1 MATIT
6 VLGNLSVDEPSAGS
20 HAATKTY
27 GDDTFISLATLQAE
41 VAASTDFADFQ
52 SRISAL

>member
-1 MATIT
+1 VDILSAVT
-6 VLGNLSVDEPSAGS
+6 VQAPTTGANP
-20 HAATKTY
+20 ATKTY

-52 SRISAL
+52 SRIAAL

>member
-6 VLGNLSVDEPSAGS
+6 VLGNMTVEDPTATG
-20 HAATKTY
+20 HAANKSY
-27 GDDTFISLATLQAE
+27 ADDTFISLATLQTE

-52 SRISAL
+52 SRIAAL